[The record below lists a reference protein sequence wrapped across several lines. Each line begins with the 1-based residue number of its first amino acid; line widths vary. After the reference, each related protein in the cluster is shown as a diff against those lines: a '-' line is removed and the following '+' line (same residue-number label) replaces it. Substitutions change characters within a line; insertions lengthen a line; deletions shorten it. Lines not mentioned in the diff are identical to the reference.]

1 MNRLGLIKTAYT
13 ALAALML
20 AACAND
26 ELTDGPVQD
35 LPEGTYPLQIAG
47 VSLTAES
54 TAEPWD
60 ANAPQ
65 TRVSENTNDN
75 SSQWD
80 GGEEITVQLS
90 GTKADGT
97 SYTEEGKYT
106 LGSDK
111 TSLIP
116 VRDRELYWHSTSAG
130 TITAWYFNYVSGNT
144 VSLSEQNH
152 GLAYV
157 LKAEK
162 SNVTYNTKATL
173 PFSHK
178 LAKVRVMLAGD
189 KKDDVTEVKIKTL
202 TSCTLGTDGTLT
214 GGSTENFIPTN
225 VTTYKNEKCW
235 EANVVPGHVITNV
248 MVNGTECVLTKS
260 LTPVVACVNTIT
272 LTVR

>member
-35 LPEGTYPLQIAG
+35 LPEGMYPLQIAG

-90 GTKADGT
+90 GTKA
-97 SYTEEGKYT
+97 
-106 LGSDK
+106 
-111 TSLIP
+111 
-116 VRDRELYWHSTSAG
+116 R
-130 TITAWYFNYVSGNT
+130 WY
-144 VSLSEQNH
+144 L
-152 GLAYV
+152 L
-157 LKAEK
+157 
-162 SNVTYNTKATL
+162 
-173 PFSHK
+173 
-178 LAKVRVMLAGD
+178 
-189 KKDDVTEVKIKTL
+189 
-202 TSCTLGTDGTLT
+202 
-214 GGSTENFIPTN
+214 
-225 VTTYKNEKCW
+225 
-235 EANVVPGHVITNV
+235 
-248 MVNGTECVLTKS
+248 
-260 LTPVVACVNTIT
+260 
-272 LTVR
+272 